1 MKEEGALENHA
12 SVFETHSSIKM
23 QWFFF
28 GIKFLLLLKNTP
40 NFKVKRKHGYVE
52 ECMILKYVNPEVGRG
67 KSRSLQPKSIFF
79 LGKCVSIT
87 HWASFGT
94 FLHLEAFY
102 GNIEKYE
109 ETALPNI

>member
-1 MKEEGALENHA
+1 MVFFWDKILITFEEY
-12 SVFETHSSIKM
+12 TD
-23 QWFFF
+23 
-28 GIKFLLLLKNTP
+28 
-40 NFKVKRKHGYVE
+40 FKVKRKHGYVE

-67 KSRSLQPKSIFF
+67 KSRSLQPKLIFF